1 MLRDLASS
9 VLLLGT
15 ESIWLLGALQS
26 ARTLASS
33 LERQEAEKKREGG
46 REEEAETASEMERE
60 KGGRQGKETEARGSG
75 ENSHLQ
81 SLSAL
86 PACGAGP
93 QLCTF
98 FSTRTFWSCSFTST
112 VVTSSSCFNCRQE

>member
-1 MLRDLASS
+1 MLRDLATS

-60 KGGRQGKETEARGSG
+60 KRGQAGKGNR
-75 ENSHLQ
+75 
-81 SLSAL
+81 SAGL
-86 PACGAGP
+86 
-93 QLCTF
+93 
-98 FSTRTFWSCSFTST
+98 R
-112 VVTSSSCFNCRQE
+112 